1 MTTLTAAEATIQT
14 DTTLAPLLRATNVVK
29 HFAAPTPLWGKV
41 APPVQAVHHVSLAI
55 YPGEVV
61 GLVGESGCGK
71 STLGRCLLQLIRP
84 TSGHVW
90 FEGKDLTTLNEKQ
103 LRPLRQGMQMVFQNP
118 YSSLNPRMSIGET
131 LAEPFLIHQKAL
143 RLSTKEIFPK
153 VSALLNKVGLPTS
166 AADRYPHEFSGGQR
180 QRIGIARAIA
190 LNPSFIVAD
199 EPVSALDVSVQA
211 QILNLL
217 KDLQAETNLSLLFV
231 AHNLAVVKY
240 LSHRVAV
247 MYLGQIVELASVD
260 DLFHRAAHPYTH
272 ALLAAVPDPTKRG
285 IAPSLLEGDPPSP
298 SSPPS
303 GCRFH
308 PRCAWATDRCRTEAP
323 VLRTLLS
330 NSDNASP
337 SSILLPN
344 EKRPLVACHEAE
356 KVLAAGGKYA

>member
-1 MTTLTAAEATIQT
+1 MITATAPMPPQHTDATP
-14 DTTLAPLLRATNVVK
+14 APLLRAMDVVK
-29 HFAAPTPLWGKV
+29 HFAAPTPLWGKA
-41 APPVQAVHHVSLAI
+41 APPVQAVHHVSLDL
-55 YPGEVV
+55 YPGEVL

-71 STLGRCLLQLIRP
+71 STLGRCLLQLIKP

-90 FEGKDLTTLNEKQ
+90 FEGHDLTTLNEKQ

-131 LAEPFLIHQKAL
+131 LAEPFLIHQKSL
-143 RLSTKEIFPK
+143 GLYTKEIQPK
-153 VSALLNKVGLPTS
+153 IAALLDKVGLPT
-166 AADRYPHEFSGGQR
+166 AALNRYPHEFSGGQR

-247 MYLGQIVELASVD
+247 MYLGQIVELATVD
-260 DLFHRAAHPYTH
+260 DLFNRAAHPYTH

-298 SSPPS
+298 SAPPS

-308 PRCAWATDRCRTEAP
+308 PRCAWATDRCKVEAP
-323 VLRTLLS
+323 ALR
-330 NSDNASP
+330 AIGSP
-337 SSILLPN
+337 QLGPRHTQWVS
-344 EKRPLVACHEAE
+344 CHEAE
-356 KVLAAGGKYA
+356 KVLQTHALSSL